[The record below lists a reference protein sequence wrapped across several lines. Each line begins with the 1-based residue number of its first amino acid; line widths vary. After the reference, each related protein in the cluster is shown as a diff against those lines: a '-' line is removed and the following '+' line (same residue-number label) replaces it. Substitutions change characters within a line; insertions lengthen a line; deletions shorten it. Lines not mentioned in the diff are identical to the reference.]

1 MSSKASSIVGWV
13 LAALVSLF
21 MIFASGLPKLLPVTD
36 EATIAFIN
44 ALGVAEIGMAIGVL
58 EILIGILFL
67 IPRTT
72 TIGYVLLIGLLG
84 GAMATSLTHSVPGN
98 WWWFPLIIIALASV
112 AAYIRSPE
120 LLDRVM
126 QRKVPVVSKAG
137 KIVGWVCVALIGLL
151 HIPALLSKFMP
162 STDPAAVAMSEQ
174 LGLNLFSQPI
184 MGVVEI
190 VTLVLFIYPR
200 TSTLGFIMMVGYMGG
215 VLATMLTHGF
225 GGMAGMPIYIAM
237 AVLTLSAWFRNREL
251 ASRLQGKIA

>member
-137 KIVGWVCVALIGLL
+137 KITGWVLATLVGLM
-151 HIPALLSKFMP
+151 HIPALIGKFVP
-162 STDPAAVAMSEQ
+162 PTPEAAAMNAQ
-174 LGLNLFSQPI
+174 LGMDLFSLPI
-184 MGVVEI
+184 LGVVEI
-190 VTLVLFIYPR
+190 ITLGLFFYPR
-200 TSTLGFIMMVGYMGG
+200 TSTLGFIMMVGYMSG
-215 VLATMLTHGF
+215 VLATFLTHTLDMSIVPMYVILGL
-225 GGMAGMPIYIAM
+225 
-237 AVLTLSAWFRNREL
+237 LTLSAWFRNREL
-251 ASRLQGKIA
+251 ASRVMGKIA

>member
-21 MIFASGLPKLLPVTD
+21 MIFASGLPKFFPMD
-36 EATIAFIN
+36 EATAAFVA
-44 ALGVAEIGMAIGVL
+44 ALGVGDIGMFIGAL

-67 IPRTT
+67 IPRTA

-84 GAMATSLTHSVPGN
+84 GAMATSLTHDVPGN
-98 WWWFPLIIIALASV
+98 WWWFPLIIIALASI

-126 QRKVPVVSKAG
+126 QRKVPAVSKAG
-137 KIVGWVCVALIGLL
+137 KITGWVLAGLIGLL
-151 HIPALLSKFMP
+151 HIPALMGKFMP
-162 STDPAAVAMSEQ
+162 SADPQVVAMSEQ
-174 LGLNLFSQPI
+174 LGLNLFSQPLL
-184 MGVVEI
+184 GVVEL
-190 VTLVLFIYPR
+190 VTLALFFVPR
-200 TSTLGFIMMVGYMGG
+200 TSTIGFIMMVGYMGG

-251 ASRLQGKIA
+251 ATRALGKKA